1 MSITMW
7 IDFSLQKIYLQCNLV
22 DRFSPSEKACHG
34 FRATARGLGGPKNL
48 NLQAFQKQ
56 DLQNLKRTF
65 QK

>member
-34 FRATARGLGGPKNL
+34 FRATTRGPGGPKNDYVL
-48 NLQAFQKQ
+48 PLFIGIP
-56 DLQNLKRTF
+56 LS
-65 QK
+65 